1 MNQPSAIP
9 WLPTT
14 SAMEAEEVSIAEQV
28 AAMLHAERQVMILI
42 TGSDNGRVSGF
53 LAELTHAVSDTD
65 TVLRIKAAIDAE
77 ELFVL
82 LSGQLNVQ
90 SIGLNLMQLAI
101 KVGERLR
108 ESAPSGNFVLLC
120 EAAHDYSNDLLE
132 SIRQLSNYPIN
143 IVLCGRPKLYRRMW
157 RPALSALR
165 QRMNYRLDL
174 NEWHFT
180 GAFKWLVVLLILGA
194 AAFFSWQW
202 LSGRVEEEPPTKTI
216 ADLPKNSVVTAPPAL
231 AASPP
236 AADTAPAEPPAAKP
250 ASEPDQGLS
259 LVMDPILRIK
269 PKP

>member
-1 MNQPSAIP
+1 MNNTSAIP

-14 SAMEAEEVSIAEQV
+14 STMEEGEASIAEQV
-28 AAMLHAERQVMILI
+28 AAMLHAEHQVMILI
-42 TGSDNGRVSGF
+42 TGSDSGRVSGF

-90 SIGLNLMQLAI
+90 SMGLNMMQLAI

-120 EAAHDYSNDLLE
+120 EAAHNYSNDLLE

-180 GAFKWLVVLLILGA
+180 SAFKWLFILLLLGA
-194 AAFFSWQW
+194 AVFFAWNWMSE
-202 LSGRVEEEPPTKTI
+202 RVDEEPSPKTI
-216 ADLPKNSVVTAPPAL
+216 AELPKNNVVNAAPKI
-231 AASPP
+231 
-236 AADTAPAEPPAAKP
+236 EEKP
-250 ASEPDQGLS
+250 ASDPAVAEAPAPGSEQEQGLS
-259 LVMDPILRIK
+259 LILDPILKIK

>member
-1 MNQPSAIP
+1 MNQTSAIP

-14 SAMEAEEVSIAEQV
+14 SAMEEEEVSVAEQV

-82 LSGQLNVQ
+82 LSGQLHVQ
-90 SIGLNLMQLAI
+90 SMGLNLMQLAI

-120 EAAHDYSNDLLE
+120 EAAHDYSNELLE

-180 GAFKWLVVLLILGA
+180 SAFKWLTALLILGA
-194 AAFFSWQW
+194 AASFAWHW
-202 LSGRVEEEPPTKTI
+202 LSERAIDEPPPKSIT
-216 ADLPKNSVVTAPPAL
+216 DLRKNSVVSAPPTLESNPSVVDA
-231 AASPP
+231 
-236 AADTAPAEPPAAKP
+236 APAEPAAAP
-250 ASEPDQGLS
+250 SEQDQGLS